1 VNNLR
6 QVSVSEQ
13 TPVYQ
18 PNKILNSLQ
27 IDDNSSFFAV
37 SFSRVKDINTSL
49 YNQHKRPFI
58 SYALK
63 YTLVIFAHNIA
74 IKINK
79 RPKDIATFDYFY
91 AELRQRLLH
100 AVAFSK

>member
-63 YTLVIFAHNIA
+63 NGNNVMSVDLDRKDAPYAVPLFAHLDN
-74 IKINK
+74 
-79 RPKDIATFDYFY
+79 
-91 AELRQRLLH
+91 
-100 AVAFSK
+100 VG